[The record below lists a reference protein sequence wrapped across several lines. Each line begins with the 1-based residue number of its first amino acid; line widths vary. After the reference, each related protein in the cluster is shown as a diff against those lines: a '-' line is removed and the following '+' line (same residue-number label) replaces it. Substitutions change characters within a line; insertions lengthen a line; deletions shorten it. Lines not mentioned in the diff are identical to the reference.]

1 TIPRRTTTP
10 TKIRMILRAP
20 PPWGV
25 EAGGAEGTDVE
36 LPAAG
41 TGGRVEARMGAPH
54 LLQKRV
60 PGTMDVPHELQNAIS
75 HLISIDELSS
85 RREYTAD

>member
-1 TIPRRTTTP
+1 
-10 TKIRMILRAP
+10 
-20 PPWGV
+20 
-25 EAGGAEGTDVE
+25 
-36 LPAAG
+36 
-41 TGGRVEARMGAPH
+41 MGAPH

-60 PGTMDVPHELQNAIS
+60 PATMVVPHELQNAIN